1 MRRTLVALALAL
13 GLALAVPACSRT
25 GPQSADNAAQ
35 APTVLRVEN
44 QSFYDMDIYMVRQA
58 GDRVRIGS
66 VSSQQTANL
75 TIPSGLLFGLTNVRF
90 VARPLAGPGAEVS
103 QDIAVAAGDTV
114 VMTIQR

>member
-1 MRRTLVALALAL
+1 MLGRRFALPLL
-13 GLALAVPACSRT
+13 LALAVPACSHT
-25 GPQSADNAAQ
+25 GPQSAADAAQ

-66 VSSQQTANL
+66 VTSQQTANL
-75 TIPSGLLFGLTNVRF
+75 PIPSSLLFGLSTVRF
-90 VARPLAGPGAEVS
+90 IARPLAGPGAEIS
-103 QDIAVAAGDTV
+103 QDITVAAGDTV